1 MSSKSFL
8 LKVVKKF
15 KSSLEMRWSPRW
27 GIMRH
32 FWVRI
37 YFGVILI
44 VLILINCHLIIKRAL
59 SQKVNDEPS
68 LTCDILSVRGQ

>member
-1 MSSKSFL
+1 MSSKSIL

-37 YFGVILI
+37 YFGVILL
-44 VLILINCHLIIKRAL
+44 VLILINCHLMIKRAL
-59 SQKVNDEPS
+59 SHKVNDEPS
-68 LTCDILSVRGQ
+68 LTCDVLSVRGQ